1 MSGSLDDFFGL
12 LPAPAE
18 AGAALTC
25 RILLRRGL
33 EGHPFPGRAD
43 QAQSA
48 RAAALVE
55 EALGGADRFHLT
67 NLSQVSSLDRRAAVE
82 RDLVPQA
89 FAVQGGGLLAFGRES
104 PVWCTVNETDHL
116 RIRAEATGSDL
127 GAAYRLAAELDALLA
142 ESLDYAFSP
151 DSGYICAEIADWG
164 TGLSASATVHL
175 PALAMAGLVD
185 RALRTALDA
194 GLSVRGFWSDES
206 ASSGALYE
214 LETPRGAWT
223 DEESILVRLGDAV
236 ERISAY
242 EKGAREELLLHDPE
256 SLRDVVCRAY
266 GTARYARRIGY
277 DEGAETLSRLRLG
290 SGAGILSG
298 FEGAKAARGFYALR
312 NAHLLKYLAGP
323 GEPES
328 PDSSDTVRIEEVRA
342 RALRTLVAEATIVEV
357 P

>member
-1 MSGSLDDFFGL
+1 MNDSLDDFFAL

-18 AGAALTC
+18 IGAALSC
-25 RILLRRGL
+25 RVLLRRGL

-43 QAQSA
+43 EAQAA
-48 RAAALVE
+48 RVAVLTE
-55 EALGGADRFHLT
+55 EALRGTDRFHLT
-67 NLSQVSSLDRRAAVE
+67 SLSRVSSLDRRAAVE

-89 FAVQGGGLLAFGRES
+89 FAVQGGGLLAFGKES

-116 RIRAEATGSDL
+116 RIRAEAGGSDL
-127 GAAYRLAAELDALLA
+127 SAAYRLAAETDAFLA

-151 DSGYICAEIADWG
+151 DAGYICAEIADWG

-223 DEESILVRLGDAV
+223 DEESILVHLGDAV

-242 EKGAREELLLHDPE
+242 EKGAREELLVHDPE
-256 SLRDVVCRAY
+256 SIRDVVCRAY
-266 GTARYARRIGY
+266 GTARYVRRIGY

-290 SGAGILSG
+290 TGSGMLAG
-298 FEGAKAARGFYALR
+298 FEGAKAARGFYTLR
-312 NAHLLKYLAGP
+312 NAHLLKYLARP
-323 GEPES
+323 GQPEP
-328 PDSSDTVRIEEVRA
+328 PDASDTVRIEEVRA
-342 RALRTLVAEATIVEV
+342 RALRSLVAEATIVEV